1 MASGP
6 LGSRPHKKSAQ
17 ELDRIIRRLN
27 DTFALELSKPDVTLS
42 PRKSRERYRSD
53 EEARVEDIY
62 RKIQQLYY
70 TGDDRLAA
78 YIGHFEQRGR
88 IILSESAS
96 RSPGNPTPAANRALL
111 QKCLLDILCEV
122 DDPESRPW
130 SKRESEEIQ
139 DASPKRAKGH
149 LYEHHDAVDALPV
162 RSRESFANISTVIA
176 SGSRSVS
183 RSQGEAVRPSPQQRS
198 FDRTFLSTRT
208 SFHSEVFSTQA
219 QNVSFISQTSVGSE
233 LPSRS
238 NNYPYSQTT
247 VADSFSEATG
257 SSEDEIIPKRFSDF
271 SLREKEDL
279 SGRSKYP
286 NNSQSQVPASSSSQS
301 RQDGSDCVG
310 KPLEERFAKIWPKLP
325 HPELTE
331 APLAV
336 IWEITRAALHC
347 NVSLDRFDIL
357 YQPSDKWHDQHNL
370 RDTISKHPLFQGKS
384 LPPPSDSAAWETAL
398 GKFQTK
404 AKTIALSA
412 ELVYNQDLTG
422 PLYNLRLNPLKLEL
436 GHRLARRFG
445 ADRFLEIIFPPP
457 SASTDGKPKI
467 IDDDRDSLKK
477 IVGWL
482 IGSCHYFLGRFWKPY
497 FVRSVKGKKGLG
509 ASKGPPPERL
519 YLFAYD
525 GDFFRPPNT
534 PDGIPLLQEAHEMDN
549 RKKMKISDLLR
560 WAISIDNKRNAEQ
573 PVTKLFSRLALSL
586 SRTWPTVQLERH
598 QIRIRTKDLGT
609 GKMVMNDGIG
619 RISASLAK
627 KVAELLGLTDCPSCF
642 QGRLGSAKGMW
653 LIDVD
658 SEGDFEEDFEKDW
671 VEIYPSQRKWECD
684 FKDVHHRTL
693 EIRNWPAELKSAS
706 LNQQFIPVLEA
717 RSKDS
722 GLMRRVM
729 SSHLQRALHAD
740 LGEQTDAMKDTMSL
754 RLWIHQSGP
763 SRNDRLLDGSA
774 EFLAGL
780 PNNSADKVA
789 FLLDSGFDQKR
800 LKYLKDAVLDIYQ
813 KKADTLK
820 TKMNITVPCS
830 AYVYMA
836 ADFSSTL
843 EEGEV
848 HLSFST
854 KFQVEGFSDTLLE
867 QMDILVARAP
877 AHLPSDIQRVRVVS
891 RPELRRL
898 KDVIIFS
905 TKGSVPLA
913 DKLSGG
919 DYDGDIA
926 WVCWDQ
932 SIVQNFQNASVPEQ
946 MDFIKGGY
954 LRKNTTKFTDILDGV
969 TSGEFNQNADNV
981 SKHLEDACTEFM
993 SQAFLFNLQPSFL
1006 GRCTKFKE
1014 RLCYMRNSVQD
1025 EGAIRLSQLLGYL
1038 VDQSKQGIEFTDDD
1052 WKRFVKNQL
1061 GMKGMFLDDPE
1072 YSKEDGERPR
1082 VKGRLHI
1089 LDYLRFDVA
1098 KKVIEEVLVELT
1110 QKTNTYGAINFD
1122 EDLTKLYNKYD
1133 ERASGKDEDAS
1144 YCRQLRTH
1152 LRDEIDGLRTEWRI
1166 SMKKKGKGE
1175 EISNYA
1181 NKVEALYQKWLD
1193 IKPPQEL
1200 LASGRFP
1207 ELLPD
1212 PTRDSA
1218 TSNWELLKA
1227 STTFKRHDNS
1237 PFAWMMA
1244 GKQLAYLKAMAHR
1257 APGETSKV
1265 LMIPE
1270 MWGVL
1275 RPDKKLIMSLSVQRE
1290 AARDSESA
1298 LALEEVFEFDDNGTV
1313 IDDA

>member
-1 MASGP
+1 M
-6 LGSRPHKKSAQ
+6 
-17 ELDRIIRRLN
+17 
-27 DTFALELSKPDVTLS
+27 LS
-42 PRKSRERYRSD
+42 PLCT
-53 EEARVEDIY
+53 EDDHID
-62 RKIQQLYY
+62 K
-70 TGDDRLAA
+70 
-78 YIGHFEQRGR
+78 
-88 IILSESAS
+88 
-96 RSPGNPTPAANRALL
+96 
-111 QKCLLDILCEV
+111 
-122 DDPESRPW
+122 
-130 SKRESEEIQ
+130 
-139 DASPKRAKGH
+139 
-149 LYEHHDAVDALPV
+149 
-162 RSRESFANISTVIA
+162 TV
-176 SGSRSVS
+176 
-183 RSQGEAVRPSPQQRS
+183 
-198 FDRTFLSTRT
+198 
-208 SFHSEVFSTQA
+208 
-219 QNVSFISQTSVGSE
+219 
-233 LPSRS
+233 
-238 NNYPYSQTT
+238 
-247 VADSFSEATG
+247 
-257 SSEDEIIPKRFSDF
+257 
-271 SLREKEDL
+271 
-279 SGRSKYP
+279 
-286 NNSQSQVPASSSSQS
+286 
-301 RQDGSDCVG
+301 
-310 KPLEERFAKIWPKLP
+310 
-325 HPELTE
+325 
-331 APLAV
+331 
-336 IWEITRAALHC
+336 
-347 NVSLDRFDIL
+347 
-357 YQPSDKWHDQHNL
+357 
-370 RDTISKHPLFQGKS
+370 
-384 LPPPSDSAAWETAL
+384 L
-398 GKFQTK
+398 G
-404 AKTIALSA
+404 
-412 ELVYNQDLTG
+412 
-422 PLYNLRLNPLKLEL
+422 
-436 GHRLARRFG
+436 
-445 ADRFLEIIFPPP
+445 
-457 SASTDGKPKI
+457 
-467 IDDDRDSLKK
+467 
-477 IVGWL
+477 
-482 IGSCHYFLGRFWKPY
+482 
-497 FVRSVKGKKGLG
+497 
-509 ASKGPPPERL
+509 
-519 YLFAYD
+519 
-525 GDFFRPPNT
+525 
-534 PDGIPLLQEAHEMDN
+534 
-549 RKKMKISDLLR
+549 
-560 WAISIDNKRNAEQ
+560 
-573 PVTKLFSRLALSL
+573 L
-586 SRTWPTVQLERH
+586 SRTWPTVELERH
-598 QIRIRTKDLGT
+598 QIRNRPKDLGT
-609 GKMVMNDGIG
+609 GKMAMNDGIG
-619 RISASLAK
+619 RISPSLAK

-671 VEIYPSQRKWECD
+671 IEIYPSQRKWECD
-684 FKDVHHRTL
+684 FKDVHHRTF
-693 EIRNWPAELKSAS
+693 EIHNWPKELKSAA

-717 RSKDS
+717 QAEDPGR
-722 GLMRRVM
+722 MRRVM
-729 SSHLQRALHAD
+729 SSHLQRALHAE

-780 PNNSADKVA
+780 PNNGADKVA

-820 TKMNITVPCS
+820 IKMNITIPCS

-843 EEGEV
+843 EQGEV

-891 RPELRRL
+891 RPELRKL

-932 SIVQNFQNASVPEQ
+932 SIVQNFVNASVPEP

-954 LRKNTTKFTDILDGV
+954 LRKNTTKFTNVFDTVAGGDY
-969 TSGEFNQNADNV
+969 NQNADNT
-981 SKHLEDACTEFM
+981 SKRLEDACLEFI

-1025 EGAIRLSQLLGYL
+1025 EHAIHLSQLLGYL
-1038 VDQSKQGIEFTDDD
+1038 VDQSKQGIEFTDQD
-1052 WKRFVKNQL
+1052 WKRFVKTQL
-1061 GMKGMFLDDPE
+1061 GMKNMFLDDPE
-1072 YSKEDGERPR
+1072 YSKENGERPR

-1098 KKVIEEVLVELT
+1098 KQVIEHVLTELA
-1110 QKTNTYGAINFD
+1110 KVTNAYGAIAFD
-1122 EDLTKLYNKYD
+1122 GDLVKLYNKYD
-1133 ERASGKDEDAS
+1133 ERASGEDEDAS

-1152 LRDEIDGLRTEWRI
+1152 LRDEIDALRDEWRI
-1166 SMKKKGKGE
+1166 KMKKGGKGE
-1175 EISNYA
+1175 EIANYPT
-1181 NKVEALYQKWLD
+1181 KVAALYQKWLD
-1193 IKPPQEL
+1193 IKAPQEL

-1212 PTRDSA
+1212 PTRDST

-1227 STTFKRHDNS
+1227 STTFKRHDSS

-1298 LALEEVFEFDDNGTV
+1298 LALEEVYEFDDNGTV

>member
-6 LGSRPHKKSAQ
+6 LGSRPHKKSVQ

-27 DTFALELSKPDVTLS
+27 DTFALQLSKPDVTLS
-42 PRKSRERYRSD
+42 PRKSRERHRSD

-96 RSPGNPTPAANRALL
+96 RSPGNRTPAANRTLL

-130 SKRESEEIQ
+130 SKRESEVIQ
-139 DASPKRAKGH
+139 EVSPKRARGH

-183 RSQGEAVRPSPQQRS
+183 RSGGEAFRPSSQQRS

-247 VADSFSEATG
+247 VADSSSEATG
-257 SSEDEIIPKRFSDF
+257 SSEDEIPKRFSDF
-271 SLREKEDL
+271 SLREEEIP
-279 SGRSKYP
+279 SGRSQYP
-286 NNSQSQVPASSSSQS
+286 SSSQSQIPASSSSQL
-301 RQDGSDCVG
+301 RQNSSDCIG

-357 YQPSDKWHDQHNL
+357 YQPSDKWHDQHSL
-370 RDTISKHPLFQGKS
+370 RDTISKHPLFHGKS
-384 LPPPSDSAAWETAL
+384 LPPPSDSASWETAL
-398 GKFQTK
+398 GTFQTK
-404 AKTIALSA
+404 VKTIVLSA
-412 ELVYNQDLTG
+412 ELVYNQDETG
-422 PLYNLRLNPLKLEL
+422 PLYILRLNPLKLDV

-467 IDDDRDSLKK
+467 IDDDKDSLKK
-477 IVGWL
+477 IVDWL
-482 IGSCHYFLGRFWKPY
+482 IRSCHYFLGRFWRPY
-497 FVRSVKGKKGLG
+497 FVRPVKPNKGSVT
-509 ASKGPPPERL
+509 SKGPPSARL

-534 PDGIPLLQEAHEMDN
+534 ADGIPLLQEAHEIDN
-549 RKKMKISDLLR
+549 RKKMKLSDLLR
-560 WAISIDNKRNAEQ
+560 WAVNIDDIRNREQ
-573 PVTKLFSRLALSL
+573 PITKLFSRLTLSL
-586 SRTWPTVQLERH
+586 SRTWPTVELERH
-598 QIRIRTKDLGT
+598 QIRIRPKDLGT

-619 RISASLAK
+619 RISPSLAK

-658 SEGDFEEDFEKDW
+658 SEGDFEEDFETDW
-671 VEIYPSQRKWECD
+671 IEIYPSQRKWECD
-684 FKDVHHRTL
+684 FKDVHHRTF
-693 EIRNWPAELKSAS
+693 EIHNWPAELRSAS

-717 RSKDS
+717 RAKDS

-729 SSHLQRALHAD
+729 SSHLQRALNAE

-774 EFLAGL
+774 KFLGGL
-780 PNNSADKVA
+780 PNDSADKVA

-800 LKYLKDAVLDIYQ
+800 LKYLKDAVLGIYQ

-820 TKMNITVPCS
+820 TKMNITIPCS

-891 RPELRRL
+891 RPELRKL

-919 DYDGDIA
+919 DYDGDMA

-932 SIVQNFQNASVPEQ
+932 SIVQNFENASVPEQ
-946 MDFIKGGY
+946 MDFIKAGY
-954 LRKNTTKFTDILDGV
+954 LRKNTTKFTNVFDTVAGGDYD
-969 TSGEFNQNADNV
+969 QNAHNT
-981 SKHLEDACTEFM
+981 SKLLEDACLEFI

-1006 GRCTKFKE
+1006 GRCTKYKE

-1025 EGAIRLSQLLGYL
+1025 KHAIHLSQLLGYL
-1038 VDQSKQGIEFTDDD
+1038 VDQSKQGIEFTDED
-1052 WKRFVKNQL
+1052 WKRFVKTQL
-1061 GMKGMFLDDPE
+1061 GMKNIFLDDPE
-1072 YSKEDGERPR
+1072 YSKENGERPR

-1089 LDYLRFDVA
+1089 LDYLKFDVA
-1098 KKVIEEVLVELT
+1098 KQVIEHVLTELT
-1110 QKTNTYGAINFD
+1110 KETNAYGAINFD
-1122 EDLTKLYNKYD
+1122 GDLVKLYNKYE
-1133 ERASGKDEDAS
+1133 ERASGNDEDAS
-1144 YCRQLRTH
+1144 YCIQLRTH
-1152 LRDEIDGLRTEWRI
+1152 LQDEIEALRAEWTVR
-1166 SMKKKGKGE
+1166 MQKRGKGAE
-1175 EISNYA
+1175 TSNYPT
-1181 NKVEALYQKWLD
+1181 KVEALYQKWLD

-1218 TSNWELLKA
+1218 TSGWELLKA

-1270 MWGVL
+1270 MWGIL
-1275 RPDKKLIMSLSVQRE
+1275 RPDKKLIMSLSAQRE

-1298 LALEEVFEFDDNGTV
+1298 LALEEVYEYDDNGTV

>member
-1 MASGP
+1 MSHDFI
-6 LGSRPHKKSAQ
+6 S
-17 ELDRIIRRLN
+17 
-27 DTFALELSKPDVTLS
+27 
-42 PRKSRERYRSD
+42 
-53 EEARVEDIY
+53 
-62 RKIQQLYY
+62 
-70 TGDDRLAA
+70 
-78 YIGHFEQRGR
+78 
-88 IILSESAS
+88 
-96 RSPGNPTPAANRALL
+96 
-111 QKCLLDILCEV
+111 LCE
-122 DDPESRPW
+122 
-130 SKRESEEIQ
+130 
-139 DASPKRAKGH
+139 G
-149 LYEHHDAVDALPV
+149 
-162 RSRESFANISTVIA
+162 
-176 SGSRSVS
+176 
-183 RSQGEAVRPSPQQRS
+183 
-198 FDRTFLSTRT
+198 DRTDK
-208 SFHSEVFSTQA
+208 
-219 QNVSFISQTSVGSE
+219 
-233 LPSRS
+233 
-238 NNYPYSQTT
+238 T
-247 VADSFSEATG
+247 VPG
-257 SSEDEIIPKRFSDF
+257 
-271 SLREKEDL
+271 
-279 SGRSKYP
+279 
-286 NNSQSQVPASSSSQS
+286 
-301 RQDGSDCVG
+301 
-310 KPLEERFAKIWPKLP
+310 
-325 HPELTE
+325 
-331 APLAV
+331 
-336 IWEITRAALHC
+336 
-347 NVSLDRFDIL
+347 
-357 YQPSDKWHDQHNL
+357 
-370 RDTISKHPLFQGKS
+370 
-384 LPPPSDSAAWETAL
+384 
-398 GKFQTK
+398 
-404 AKTIALSA
+404 
-412 ELVYNQDLTG
+412 
-422 PLYNLRLNPLKLEL
+422 
-436 GHRLARRFG
+436 
-445 ADRFLEIIFPPP
+445 
-457 SASTDGKPKI
+457 
-467 IDDDRDSLKK
+467 
-477 IVGWL
+477 
-482 IGSCHYFLGRFWKPY
+482 
-497 FVRSVKGKKGLG
+497 
-509 ASKGPPPERL
+509 
-519 YLFAYD
+519 
-525 GDFFRPPNT
+525 
-534 PDGIPLLQEAHEMDN
+534 
-549 RKKMKISDLLR
+549 
-560 WAISIDNKRNAEQ
+560 
-573 PVTKLFSRLALSL
+573 L
-586 SRTWPTVQLERH
+586 SRTWPTVELERH
-598 QIRIRTKDLGT
+598 QIRIRTKDLGA

-619 RISASLAK
+619 RISSSLAK

-671 VEIYPSQRKWECD
+671 IEIYPSQRKWECD

-693 EIRNWPAELKSAS
+693 EIRNWPTELKSAS

-774 EFLAGL
+774 KFLAGL
-780 PNNSADKVA
+780 PNHSADKVA

-800 LKYLKDAVLDIYQ
+800 QKYLKDAVLEIYQ

-820 TKMNITVPCS
+820 TKMNITIPCS

-843 EEGEV
+843 EQGEV

-932 SIVQNFQNASVPEQ
+932 SIVQNFENASVPEQ

-954 LRKNTTKFTDILDGV
+954 LRKNNTKFTDILDSV
-969 TSGEFNQNADNV
+969 ANGEYKHNADNKA
-981 SKHLEDACTEFM
+981 KHLEDACTEFM

-1025 EGAIRLSQLLGYL
+1025 ERAIRLSQLLGYL

-1061 GMKGMFLDDPE
+1061 GMKGTFLHDPE

-1098 KKVIEEVLVELT
+1098 KKVIEEVLVKLANE
-1110 QKTNTYGAINFD
+1110 TNTYGAINFD

-1133 ERASGKDEDAS
+1133 KRASGHDEDAS
-1144 YCRQLRTH
+1144 FCRQLRTH
-1152 LRDEIDGLRTEWRI
+1152 LRDEIDTLRDEWRI
-1166 SMKKKGKGE
+1166 SMKKRGKGG
-1175 EISNYA
+1175 EISNYPG
-1181 NKVEALYQKWLD
+1181 KVEALYQKWLD
-1193 IKPPQEL
+1193 IKPPEEL

-1227 STTFKRHDNS
+1227 STTFKRYDNS
-1237 PFAWMMA
+1237 SFAWQMA
-1244 GKQLAYLKAMAHR
+1244 GKQLAYLKAMAHH

-1290 AARDSESA
+1290 TARDSESA